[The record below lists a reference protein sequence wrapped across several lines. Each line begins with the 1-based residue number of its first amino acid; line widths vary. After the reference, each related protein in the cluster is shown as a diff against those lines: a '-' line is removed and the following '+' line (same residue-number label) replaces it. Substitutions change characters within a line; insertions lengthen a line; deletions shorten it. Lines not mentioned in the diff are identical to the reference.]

1 MSAQELVQAA
11 RKRKCSKC
19 GKTIT
24 KGEYILRAGKKAY
37 CLDCAAAIVTDPA
50 LKEKIE
56 GLRKGQLTGYTQ

>member
-19 GKTIT
+19 GKTIV
-24 KGEYILRAGKKAY
+24 KGEYVLRTGKKAY
-37 CLDCAAAIVTDPA
+37 CLDCAATIVTDPV